1 MKWVIGVFGIHNVRV
16 EKNKQKDGNSQ
27 NLKGAA
33 SDWDVTVGNVTVASH
48 TVFWLP
54 SFLLWIWKQKQS
66 QVGGENISF

>member
-1 MKWVIGVFGIHNVRV
+1 MMKWVIGVFGIHNVRV

-48 TVFWLP
+48 TVF
-54 SFLLWIWKQKQS
+54 
-66 QVGGENISF
+66 